1 MTSFFPT
8 FEDGNEKG
16 DMLTTVGELEELDLP
31 EKMES
36 KYQFIFLVDRSGSM
50 FSNSRML
57 ITIDAVVL
65 FLQSLPADCQ
75 FGIIG
80 FGSKQHCKWDYP
92 MKTYNNITKLE
103 AIRATI
109 KMEANYGGTDF
120 LTPLNLAKIVD

>member
-50 FSNSRML
+50 FSNSRM
-57 ITIDAVVL
+57 
-65 FLQSLPADCQ
+65 
-75 FGIIG
+75 
-80 FGSKQHCKWDYP
+80 
-92 MKTYNNITKLE
+92 
-103 AIRATI
+103 
-109 KMEANYGGTDF
+109 
-120 LTPLNLAKIVD
+120 